1 MRKQKKLAIG
11 SWSFPLVRGRATRV
25 KAFTVEQKAD
35 GLVLRQPLHGSYAE
49 LMQTARA
56 KSPYQVRLNLPSLFG
71 RAKVVTIGSDW
82 VRIGDRI
89 FRAEKGKAVKGGRK
103 R

>member
-1 MRKQKKLAIG
+1 MRKQKKFAIG
-11 SWSFPLVRGRATRV
+11 SWSFPLVRGRARV
-25 KAFTVEQKAD
+25 KAFTVEQKAS

-49 LMQTARA
+49 LLQTARA
-56 KSPYQVRLNLPSLFG
+56 KPPYQVRLNLPSVFG

-82 VRIGDRI
+82 VQIGDRI
-89 FRAEKGKAVKGGRK
+89 FRADKGGTKGGRK